1 MSGTVSLNTAS
12 RMRAENLHKQK
23 DLEWNQ
29 CQYGELESVSIR
41 GLWLGVCSLFPSV
54 GAAVYRACPAL
65 QSGSPSST
73 CYPSLRGYVFPVS
86 GLSAALQADIKHL
99 AQGEASGSPAT
110 QPSFWVSPILKQSLA

>member
-41 GLWLGVCSLFPSV
+41 YTSRALGKVDLSLFTALEVFERPLRTILYNGLHWFIENSEINSHDGNGLWFK
-54 GAAVYRACPAL
+54 Y
-65 QSGSPSST
+65 
-73 CYPSLRGYVFPVS
+73 
-86 GLSAALQADIKHL
+86 LSFGGWLY
-99 AQGEASGSPAT
+99 
-110 QPSFWVSPILKQSLA
+110 